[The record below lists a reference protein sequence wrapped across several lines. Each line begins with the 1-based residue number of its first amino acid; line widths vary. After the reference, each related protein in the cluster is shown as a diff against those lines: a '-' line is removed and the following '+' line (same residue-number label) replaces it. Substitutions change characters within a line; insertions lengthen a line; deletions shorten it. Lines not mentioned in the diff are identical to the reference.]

1 METGQVFFYILL
13 LAFLAINVR
22 RYLRRRSIPQVDPAA
37 VPAGSLLL
45 DVRTP
50 AERSRES
57 IPGSVHIPLHQL
69 AARAGEL
76 EKYRDRQIV
85 CYCASGNRSM
95 SAAAALQKRGFNAAN
110 LVGGIST
117 WKLARQG

>member
-1 METGQVFFYILL
+1 MEPGQVFLYALL

-22 RYLRRRSIPQVDPAA
+22 RFLRRRSIPQVDPAA
-37 VPAGSLLL
+37 IPPGSLLL

-57 IPGSVHIPLHQL
+57 IPASVHIPLHQL
-69 AARAGEL
+69 RSRAGEL

-85 CYCASGNRSM
+85 CYCASGNRSL
-95 SAAAALQKRGFNAAN
+95 SAAAALRKRGLNAAN
-110 LVGGIST
+110 LAGGISN
-117 WKLARQG
+117 WKLSRRG